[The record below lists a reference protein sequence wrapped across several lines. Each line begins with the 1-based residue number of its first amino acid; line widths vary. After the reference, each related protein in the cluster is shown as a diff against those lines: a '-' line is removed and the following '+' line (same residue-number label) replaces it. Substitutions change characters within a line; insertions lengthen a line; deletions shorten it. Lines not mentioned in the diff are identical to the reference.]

1 MKRENCG
8 WVEKGNKKYLNIL
21 ELIKL
26 DKPREN
32 NLKRQ
37 EKANRLW
44 HSVKTSCWL
53 SKID

>member
-1 MKRENCG
+1 MYI
-8 WVEKGNKKYLNIL
+8 EKGNKKYLNIL

-26 DKPREN
+26 DKPRKN
-32 NLKRQ
+32 NLKTQ